1 MGISL
6 KQRLF
11 IVQIV
16 LLICIT
22 ASCNPD
28 YLKKKNPLI
37 GVWKVIETS
46 VIDSEGESKNLY
58 EHPSLYV
65 FYEEYYCMVM
75 VLGDDA
81 RTEFKDPWNPTD
93 DEKRAAY
100 DSILVNAGT
109 YELRDSVIITRPI
122 IARVPNFVG
131 GEAYYEYKLQN
142 HALTL
147 IMFNE
152 VSSEGIPQPWV
163 GRQKYRRVLNRI
175 NK

>member
-1 MGISL
+1 M

-22 ASCNPD
+22 ASCNAD
-28 YLKKKNPLI
+28 HLKKKNPLI

-65 FYEEYYCMVM
+65 FHEEYYCMVM
-75 VLGDDA
+75 VLGDEA
-81 RTEFKDPWNPTD
+81 HTEFKDPWSPTCE
-93 DEKRAAY
+93 EKIAAY

-109 YELRDSVIITRPI
+109 YELRESVIITRPI

-131 GEAYYEYKLQN
+131 GEAYYDLSFK
-142 HALTL
+142 
-147 IMFNE
+147 IMLL
-152 VSSEGIPQPWV
+152 P
-163 GRQKYRRVLNRI
+163 
-175 NK
+175 